1 MRIVI
6 DFRLTGDA
14 DKINFS
20 QLLVKAIACRRL
32 ISALLIYDFVAFE
45 DRRAM
50 N

>member
-32 ISALLIYDFVAFE
+32 IFAPLIYDFVAFE